1 MVKNTNGGKG
11 AKSLARKLYTN
22 DDHDSRLRLPNNEL
36 EQFAVVTKMLGNGM
50 CSVTTQNNISLIC
63 HIRCKFRGRS
73 KRNNLV
79 SVHSILLIGLRDWEN
94 IPKNCDLLHIYND
107 SHFHLLHNYPSLLS
121 IIPNYENHDND
132 FLFNNESVDEQTSND
147 VFVNISNTND
157 EDDIPIDDI

>member
-11 AKSLARKLYTN
+11 AKSLARKLSTN
-22 DDHDSRLRLPNNEL
+22 DDHDSRLRLPDNHL

-63 HIRCKFRGRS
+63 HIRSKFRGRS

-79 SVHSILLIGLRDWEN
+79 SVHSIVLVGLRDWEN

-132 FLFNNESVDEQTSND
+132 FLFNNESLDEQTSNH
-147 VFVNISNTND
+147 VFINTSNTND
-157 EDDIPIDDI
+157 DDDIPIDDI